1 MHFPSFEGTK
11 SYSKPILVSYINN
24 EIWGLN
30 LEMLVLVTKTS
41 RMLNANLI
49 NVISND
55 SRILVSQVL
64 WSNYLCTYLNSKLN
78 VYTVLNWLVS
88 APLLRLKSQP
98 AIPQNMAIIGNQ
110 VFKEV
115 ISFLGG
121 SDGKESAMQKAWVQS
136 RGGGDPKEKD
146 MATHS
151 TILAW
156 RVPWT
161 KEPGRLQSMGNCLSA
176 RTRAEWGQGLCCA
189 QHYILRARIVPG
201 T

>member
-1 MHFPSFEGTK
+1 MHFPTFEGTK

-161 KEPGRLQSMGNCLSA
+161 KEPGRLQSMGLERVGYNWVTEQQTTTK
-176 RTRAEWGQGLCCA
+176 R
-189 QHYILRARIVPG
+189 
-201 T
+201 